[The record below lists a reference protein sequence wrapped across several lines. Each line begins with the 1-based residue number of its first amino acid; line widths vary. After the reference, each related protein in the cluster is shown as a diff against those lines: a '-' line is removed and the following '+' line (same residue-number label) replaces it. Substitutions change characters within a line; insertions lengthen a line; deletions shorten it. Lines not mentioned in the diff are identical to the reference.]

1 MSTSKRIAVVC
12 RQPPYGSSLAREAL
26 DAAMAAAAFDQQVS
40 LIFLGDGVWQ
50 LCRRQRAEAI
60 GQRSLEQQLATLP
73 LYDVDRL
80 YADADA
86 LRQRGLGSGDLSLP
100 VEALDGDAI
109 AALLR
114 RQDVVLSF

>member
-1 MSTSKRIAVVC
+1 MSVSKQIAVVC

-40 LIFLGDGVWQ
+40 MIFLGDGVWQ
-50 LCRRQRAEAI
+50 LCRYQQSEGI
-60 GQRSLEQQLATLP
+60 GQRSLEKSLAMLP

-86 LRQRGLGSGDLSLP
+86 LRQRGLNASDLSLP
-100 VEALDGDAI
+100 VELLDGDAI
-109 AALLR
+109 AAMLH